1 MMDEATASIDYATD
15 ARIQETLR
23 ELKDNTI
30 ITIAHRLQTIVD
42 YDKVMVLDHGELK
55 EFDTPWNLINLEGGI
70 FKGMCENSGNMEV
83 LVDMAKKAMQQK
95 RLVDD
100 SWVEGR

>member
-15 ARIQETLR
+15 AKIQDTLR

-30 ITIAHRLQTIVD
+30 ITIAHRLQTIID
-42 YDKVMVLDHGELK
+42 YDKVLVLDHGRVK
-55 EFDTPWNLINLEGGI
+55 EYDGPWQLINKQNGL
-70 FKGMCENSGNMEV
+70 FRSMCDNSGNMDALHEG
-83 LVDMAKKAMQQK
+83 AKRAWEQK

-100 SWVEGR
+100 S